1 MLAVGPAGLEEHALI
16 LFVRELDGRWRDE
29 LMAEGSVGVWV
40 GRVVGVGRFVVRRVV
55 VVADIVGHGADQR
68 SATRRDG
75 EGREK
80 EEGR

>member
-29 LMAEGSVGVWV
+29 LMAEGSVVVWV
-40 GRVVGVGRFVVRRVV
+40 GRVVGVGGFVVSRV

-68 SATRRDG
+68 STTRKNG